1 MTDQEKIKG
10 LYIIVV
16 WYGEETEALAV
27 TAYDMK
33 EAKEIAIQQMKGG
46 CAEVKGNDEEPRIEI
61 DDRYSFEVTC
71 AGDKDGNVYDVDL
84 RLQR

>member
-1 MTDQEKIKG
+1 MTDQVKIKG

-16 WYGEETEALAV
+16 WDGEETEALAV

-33 EAKEIAIQQMKGG
+33 EAKETAIQQIKDGR
-46 CAEVKGNDEEPRIEI
+46 AEENDEEPRI

-71 AGDKDGNVYDVDL
+71 AGDKNGNVYDVDL
-84 RLQR
+84 SLQR

>member
-16 WYGEETEALAV
+16 WDGEETEALAV
-27 TAYDMK
+27 TAYNMK
-33 EAKEIAIQQMKGG
+33 EAKETAIQQIKDGR
-46 CAEVKGNDEEPRIEI
+46 AEEKENDEEPRI

-71 AGDKDGNVYDVDL
+71 AGDKNGNVYDVDL